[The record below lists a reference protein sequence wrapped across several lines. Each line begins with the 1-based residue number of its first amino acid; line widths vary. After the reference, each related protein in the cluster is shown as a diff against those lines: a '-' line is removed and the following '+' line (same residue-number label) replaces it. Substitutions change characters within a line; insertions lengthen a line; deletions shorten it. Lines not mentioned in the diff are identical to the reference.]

1 MVQDIKIEDY
11 TYELPEDRIA
21 KYPLANRDDSK
32 LLVYTDKTG
41 RGPIEARFTDVAD
54 YLPSKGLVV
63 FNDTKVVP
71 ARLLF
76 QKDTGAMIEIFCLE
90 PHDPSDYVVNFAQ
103 QERCRWKVIIGNI
116 KRWKGGKLH
125 LYHGDNNPEED
136 ILKHYNLQAELIA
149 RGENGNNIVE
159 FTWDG
164 GDAFSKVMEHC
175 GRIPIPPYLKRDTE
189 SIDLERYQTYYAK
202 KDGSVAA
209 PTAGLHF
216 TQRELDAID
225 AKGLTRA
232 CLCLHVGAG
241 TFLPVKSVTIGD
253 HMMHSEPFVVT
264 RSFLTTLL
272 EHADGMIMA
281 VGTTST
287 RCLESL
293 YFIGVHC
300 IEKGEPSV
308 VEQWEPYRKEGYSY
322 SLKESIEAI
331 VAYLDKNGLSEVTS
345 RTRIIIVPGYKFHVI
360 NMLATNFHQPESTL
374 LLLIAAFIGQDWRR
388 LYNFALDHNF
398 RFLSYGDSSL
408 LEKVNL

>member
-11 TYELPEDRIA
+11 TYELPEERIA

-32 LLVYTDKTG
+32 LLVYTEGTG
-41 RGPIEARFTDVAD
+41 RGPIEAAFTDVAK
-54 YLPSKGLVV
+54 YLPDKGLVV

-71 ARLLF
+71 ARILF
-76 QKDTGAMIEIFCLE
+76 QKESGAIIEIFCLE
-90 PHDPSDYVVNFAQ
+90 PYSPEDYVVNFAQ
-103 QERCRWKVIIGNI
+103 QERCRWKVIIGNS

-125 LYHGDNNPEED
+125 LFYGEETPD
-136 ILKHYNLQAELIA
+136 TELLRKYDLQVELIEK
-149 RGENGNNIVE
+149 GEGVDNIVE
-159 FTWDG
+159 FSWNC
-164 GDAFSKVMEHC
+164 GDSFSKVMEHC

-202 KDGSVAA
+202 IEGSVAA

-232 CLCLHVGAG
+232 NLCLHVGAG
-241 TFLPVKSVTIGD
+241 TFLPVKSATIGE
-253 HMMHSEPFVVT
+253 HTMHSEPFVVT
-264 RSFLTTLL
+264 RDFLMTLL
-272 EHADGMIMA
+272 SFVDSTIMA

-300 IEKGEPSV
+300 IEYGEPKI
-308 VEQWEPYRKEGYSY
+308 VEQWEPYRKEGYNY

-331 VAYLDKNGLSEVTS
+331 LAYLDKNGLEQVTS
-345 RTRIIIVPGYKFHVI
+345 RTRIIIVPGYKFRVI

-374 LLLIAAFIGQDWRR
+374 LLLIAAFIGPDWRR
-388 LYNFALDHNF
+388 LYQFALDHNF

-408 LEKVNL
+408 LQKVNL